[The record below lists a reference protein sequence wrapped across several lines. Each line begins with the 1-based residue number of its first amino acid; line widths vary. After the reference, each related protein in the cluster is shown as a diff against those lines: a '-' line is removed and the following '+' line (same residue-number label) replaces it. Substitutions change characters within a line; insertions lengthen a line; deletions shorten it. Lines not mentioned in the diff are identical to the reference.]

1 MDQTQTNRLTMF
13 KTTSAYLDSHQ
24 AIWNGMAP
32 LVTQFEAFRN
42 NIVAIDSA
50 AQQQGTPSGA
60 ADSKAS
66 ARDALED
73 VLFLTCQALSVLGH
87 ASNDHDLLALTD
99 LSPSSLDHLGA
110 EELVNRA
117 TTVLAQANSR
127 KTELA
132 GLHVT
137 QANLDELTQAL
148 QNFSTAKEQPRTE
161 TAVRM
166 SQTKSLETLFRDG
179 NGILRNQ
186 IDRMINLFRR
196 SHPDFVAGYRGARL
210 IVDRAAT
217 RGSTKTP
224 SSTPPPPS
232 P

>member
-1 MDQTQTNRLTMF
+1 METKQTNRLTMF

-32 LVTQFEAFRN
+32 LVTQFEALRDN
-42 NIVAIDSA
+42 NLAIDNA
-50 AQQQGTPSGA
+50 AQQQETPSGA

-87 ASNDHDLLALTD
+87 ASNDHDLMALTD
-99 LSPSSLDHLGA
+99 VSPSALDHLGA

-117 TTVLAQANSR
+117 TTVLAQTNNR

-132 GLHVT
+132 ALHVT

-166 SQTKSLETLFRDG
+166 AQTESLGNLFRKG

-186 IDRMINLFRR
+186 IDPMINLFRR
-196 SHPDFVAGYRGARL
+196 SHPDFVAGYRGARV

-217 RGSTKTP
+217 HSSTKTAV
-224 SSTPPPPS
+224 PPPP
-232 P
+232 PKP